1 MIVTFT
7 DFGVQGPYLGQ
18 MRAAIMDVAPRVP
31 VIDLMS
37 DVPAFDV
44 RAAAY
49 LLPAVMAP
57 FAAGTVCL
65 GVVDPGVGSQ
75 RRPVVLKADDRW
87 FVGPDNGLF
96 EIVARR
102 AQCASWWD
110 ITWRP
115 DILSSSFH
123 GRDLFAPVAAEIAR
137 GLQTDGAPA
146 LGRCAAIQ
154 HADGVPNSLFG
165 DLPDDLPA
173 VIYIDG
179 YGNCMTGLRWD
190 NLDGRACLRIGE
202 FTVMRADTFSDV
214 EIGTPFFYKN
224 ALGLLEIA
232 VNQGRADADID
243 LSVGSQVS
251 VRNLCDVKVK

>member
-18 MRAAIMDVAPRVP
+18 MRAAIANVSPRVP

-37 DVPAFDV
+37 DVPAFNV

-65 GVVDPGVGSQ
+65 GVVDPGVGSS
-75 RRPVVLKADDRW
+75 RRPVVLNADDHW
-87 FVGPDNGLF
+87 FVGPDNGIF

-102 AQCASWWD
+102 ALRASWWN

-115 DILSSSFH
+115 DALSTSFH
-123 GRDLFAPVAAEIAR
+123 GRDLFAPVAAEIAQ
-137 GLQTDGAPA
+137 GLQIDGAPD
-146 LGRCAAIQ
+146 LRRCAAIQ
-154 HADGVPNSLFG
+154 QGDRPNDLFK

-190 NLDGRACLRIGE
+190 TLNADAFLRINDI
-202 FTVMRADTFSDV
+202 TVVRAGTFSDV

-232 VNQGRADADID
+232 VNQGRADADVG

-251 VRNLCDVKVK
+251 VRNLCDGTVN

>member
-18 MRAAIMDVAPRVP
+18 MRAAVMDVAPSVP

-102 AQCASWWD
+102 AQCASWWE

-115 DILSSSFH
+115 DVLSSSFH

-137 GLQTDGAPA
+137 GLQADGAPVLA
-146 LGRCAAIQ
+146 RCDVLQ
-154 HADGVPNSLFG
+154 YKDGMPNDLFEG
-165 DLPDDLPA
+165 LSDDLPV

-179 YGNCMTGLRWD
+179 YGNCMTGLRWEA
-190 NLDGRACLRIGE
+190 LDENACVRIGDV
-202 FTVMRADTFSDV
+202 TVVRAGTFSEV

-232 VNQGRADADID
+232 VNQGRADTDLD

-251 VRNLCDVKVK
+251 VRNLCDVSSK